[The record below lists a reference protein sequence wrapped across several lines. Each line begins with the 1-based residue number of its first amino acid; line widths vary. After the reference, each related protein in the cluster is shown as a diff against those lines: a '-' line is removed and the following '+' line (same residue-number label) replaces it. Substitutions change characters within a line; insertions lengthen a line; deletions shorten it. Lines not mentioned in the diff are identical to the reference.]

1 MITIMFTVAIGWQA
15 EHPRSLVPT
24 GVPMRIL
31 FLMLIA
37 VTLPLS
43 AAAEGEHVHHS
54 PYAGQELREIKSLS
68 ADDLAELETGG
79 GWGLA
84 KAAELNGIPGPSHVL
99 KMKTDLALTVDQE
112 TSTQHI
118 FEKMRKDAVSEGK
131 RLIAGE
137 LALEIG
143 FREDSLTEANLRAQL
158 RAVETIRAN
167 LRYIHLTAH
176 LEMMRVLTEAQVKQ
190 YSELRGYAR

>member
-1 MITIMFTVAIGWQA
+1 
-15 EHPRSLVPT
+15 
-24 GVPMRIL
+24 
-31 FLMLIA
+31 MLIA
-37 VTLPLS
+37 VTLPLP

-118 FEKMRKDAVSEGK
+118 FEKMREDAVSEGK

-143 FREDSLTEANLRAQL
+143 FREGSITEANLRAQL

-167 LRYIHLTAH
+167 LRYVHLTAH

>member
-1 MITIMFTVAIGWQA
+1 M
-15 EHPRSLVPT
+15 
-24 GVPMRIL
+24 
-31 FLMLIA
+31 
-37 VTLPLS
+37 
-43 AAAEGEHVHHS
+43 
-54 PYAGQELREIKSLS
+54 
-68 ADDLAELETGG
+68 
-79 GWGLA
+79 
-84 KAAELNGIPGPSHVL
+84 L

-118 FEKMRKDAVSEGK
+118 FEKMREDAVSEGK

-137 LALEIG
+137 LALEIA
-143 FREDSLTEANLRAQL
+143 FRKGSINKANLRAQL

>member
-1 MITIMFTVAIGWQA
+1 MFTVAIGWQA
-15 EHPRSLVPT
+15 EHPPSLVPT
-24 GVPMRIL
+24 GVLMRIL

-37 VTLPLS
+37 VTLPLP

-54 PYAGQELREIKSLS
+54 PYAGQELREMKSLS
-68 ADDLAELETGG
+68 ADDLAELESGG

-99 KMKTDLALTVDQE
+99 KMKADLALSVDQE
-112 TSTQHI
+112 TSTQRI
-118 FEKMRKDAVSEGK
+118 FEKMREDAVSEGK

-137 LALEIG
+137 LALEIA
-143 FREDSLTEANLRAQL
+143 FREGSITEANLRAQL